1 MRSADEMRQQ
11 LKKLWDEIWEGDQE
25 FLNKVAHLRAEVM
38 INVQDL
44 LERMLENQERS
55 AGSQDTGSA
64 R

>member
-11 LKKLWDEIWEGDQE
+11 LKKLWDEFWEGDQE

-38 INVQDL
+38 FNVQDL

>member
-11 LKKLWDEIWEGDQE
+11 LKKLWDEFWEGDQE

>member
-1 MRSADEMRQQ
+1 
-11 LKKLWDEIWEGDQE
+11 
-25 FLNKVAHLRAEVM
+25 VM